1 MKTNKKFNLSV
12 VIPAHNEKDNLKL
25 LVPKL
30 VNEGGDLLMEVI
42 VVLSGL
48 NSDGSEELKFGPKVK
63 WIRANEKGRAVQ
75 MNMGAQHSQ
84 SSILAFLH
92 ADVLPPSDFAKNI
105 VDTIA
110 SGFDAGFFSYQFD
123 KKSILLSINAYFTA
137 KDGLFTGGGDQCL
150 FIEKNQFQKL
160 NGFDESQVLMEDF
173 EFFKR
178 MKKSNIKYTII
189 KNDMLVSAR
198 KYEKNS
204 YLRVNLSNL
213 LLVILFKSGYSAE
226 KLKKLHNKLLHLS
239 YSE

>member
-1 MKTNKKFNLSV
+1 M
-12 VIPAHNEKDNLKL
+12 VIPAHNEKDNLKVL
-25 LVPKL
+25 LPKL
-30 VNEGGDLLMEVI
+30 VTEGGELLTEII
-42 VVLSGL
+42 VVLSSL
-48 NSDGSEELKFGPKVK
+48 NCDGSEELELGPKVK
-63 WIRANEKGRAVQ
+63 WIRAKEKGRAVQ
-75 MNMGAQHSQ
+75 MNMGAHHSR

-92 ADVLPPSDFAKNI
+92 ADVLPPQDFVKNI
-105 VDTIA
+105 VETIA

-123 KKSILLSINAYFTA
+123 KKSIFLSINAYFTA

-150 FIEKNQFQKL
+150 FIEKDRFQKL

-178 MKKSNIKYTII
+178 MKKYNLKYTII
-189 KNDMLVSAR
+189 KDDMLVSAR

-213 LLVILFKSGYSAE
+213 LLVILFKSGYPAE
-226 KLKKLHNKLLHLS
+226 KLKKLHNRLLHLS